1 MPVAREVQASLGSHG
16 GRPGEQVEPLCCSVP
31 RGLGLVPHLAVPW
44 GRMAALARSHALAPA
59 PASGEWGG
67 WGLSGRVLGRL
78 SAHTSHSPIAARS
91 RAELPI
97 PVYVAGSELT
107 ALGEALQG
115 QNGELESQGS
125 GEWEGWGQKS
135 CLFPPRSSSG
145 PAPRWSMAAE

>member
-1 MPVAREVQASLGSHG
+1 MVGGLGS
-16 GRPGEQVEPLCCSVP
+16 RSSPS
-31 RGLGLVPHLAVPW
+31 
-44 GRMAALARSHALAPA
+44 AALSPGGWVLSLTWQCLGAGWLHWPGLMPWLQPLRAE
-59 PASGEWGG
+59 SGEDGG
-67 WGLSGRVLGRL
+67 FLGGFSGGL
-78 SAHTSHSPIAARS
+78 SAHTSHSPITARS

>member
-1 MPVAREVQASLGSHG
+1 MVGGLGS
-16 GRPGEQVEPLCCSVP
+16 RSSPS
-31 RGLGLVPHLAVPW
+31 
-44 GRMAALARSHALAPA
+44 AALSPGGWALSLTWQCLGAGWLHWPSLMPWLQPLRA
-59 PASGEWGG
+59 ESGEDGGFLGGFWGG
-67 WGLSGRVLGRL
+67 LL
-78 SAHTSHSPIAARS
+78 AHTSNSPIAARS

-107 ALGEALQG
+107 ALGEALQD

-145 PAPRWSMAAE
+145 PAPRWSTAAE